1 MHALLACTLCLQP
14 DWRHG
19 FGKYNIKHKGVV
31 GYDGTAILRNLNIR
45 LDQEDRIALLG
56 ANGEGKSTLSKLIA
70 GRLEL
75 MNGELDRTNKLKV
88 GLFDEGGNLM
98 AIGRLSSALQ
108 KNFSSEAIIKVRLT
122 Y

>member
-1 MHALLACTLCLQP
+1 MQPIVALTENAVAPFRFVSSKKLPSPLITI
-14 DWRHG
+14 D
-19 FGKYNIKHKGVV
+19 KGVV
-31 GYDGTAILRNLNIR
+31 GYDGSAVLRNMNLR

-88 GLFDEGGNLM
+88 GF
-98 AIGRLSSALQ
+98 
-108 KNFSSEAIIKVRLT
+108 FST
-122 Y
+122 